1 MNADRGFFNRIW
13 SRRLLILPPILI
25 GAAVILFSPQIKSGP
40 QTTESVERATKVR
53 AMTVS
58 ELAVMPRAVGY
69 GTVGPARTWEAVAE
83 VAGQVAWVSKDLKNG
98 RTVSAGE
105 EMLRIEDVNY
115 RLALAQIEAQM
126 QASDVKAKTTRV
138 SLAIVEKEFK
148 LLRDDYTRKK
158 GLVAKGAISKSSVE
172 VAERQM
178 LNGEAQVQNLKN
190 ALELNRVERQVL
202 LAQKA
207 SAEHDLE
214 RTHVIA
220 PFDVRLTDVKIGLA
234 QYANKGQ
241 LLFTA
246 DGLDV
251 AEIEAQFPV
260 GALRPLI
267 RASVQ
272 GDKSA
277 AGIGVMGLSAVVRLR
292 TATHIVE
299 WPARIA
305 RVSGVIDPQTQS
317 LGVVVAIDHPADL
330 AQPGKRPPLYRNTF
344 VEVELKSGP
353 MKDRIVVPLSSLH
366 RGRIYVVSED
376 NRLEVRK
383 VEIDFAQGGY
393 AVLKKGVKPGE
404 RIVTSDLASAID
416 GMLLDPQDDKK
427 AKKRMVIEATG
438 KEPRQ

>member
-1 MNADRGFFNRIW
+1 
-13 SRRLLILPPILI
+13 
-25 GAAVILFSPQIKSGP
+25 
-40 QTTESVERATKVR
+40 
-53 AMTVS
+53 
-58 ELAVMPRAVGY
+58 
-69 GTVGPARTWEAVAE
+69 
-83 VAGQVAWVSKDLKNG
+83 
-98 RTVSAGE
+98 
-105 EMLRIEDVNY
+105 
-115 RLALAQIEAQM
+115 
-126 QASDVKAKTTRV
+126 
-138 SLAIVEKEFK
+138 
-148 LLRDDYTRKK
+148 
-158 GLVAKGAISKSSVE
+158 VAKGAISKSAVE

-178 LNGEAQVQNLKN
+178 LNGETQVQNLKN

-267 RASVQ
+267 RASAQ
-272 GDKSA
+272 DDKSA
-277 AGIGVMGLSAVVRLR
+277 AGVGVMGLSAMVRLR

-330 AQPGKRPPLYRNTF
+330 AQPGTRPPLYRNTF

-353 MKDRIVVPLSSLH
+353 MKNRIVVPLSSLH
-366 RGRIYVVSED
+366 RGRIYVVNED
-376 NRLEVRK
+376 SRLEVRK
-383 VEIDFAQGGY
+383 AEIDFAQGGY

-427 AKKRMVIEATG
+427 TKKRMVIEATG

>member
-1 MNADRGFFNRIW
+1 MNADRSFFNRKW
-13 SRRLLILPPILI
+13 VRRALILPPILI
-25 GAAVILFSPQIKSGP
+25 GAAAILFSPQLKSGP
-40 QTTESVERATKVR
+40 QTAEPLEHATKVR

-58 ELAVMPRAVGY
+58 ELAVTPRVVGY
-69 GTVGPARTWEAVAE
+69 GAVLPARTWEAVTE
-83 VAGQVAWVSKDLKNG
+83 VAGQVAWISEDLKNG
-98 RTVSAGE
+98 RRVSAGDE
-105 EMLRIEDVNY
+105 VLRIEDANY
-115 RLALAQIEAQM
+115 RLALAQIEAQL
-126 QASDVKAKTTRV
+126 QASDVKTKTTGT
-138 SLAIVEKEFK
+138 SLAIAEREFK

-158 GLVAKGAISKSSVE
+158 GLVAKGAIAKFSGE
-172 VAERQM
+172 AAELKM

-190 ALELNRVERQVL
+190 AIELNNIERQVL

-207 SAEHDLE
+207 SVELDLE
-214 RTHVIA
+214 RTHVMA
-220 PFDVRLTDVKIGLA
+220 PFDVRVTDVKIGLA

-267 RASVQ
+267 GATVQSRAS
-272 GDKSA
+272 
-277 AGIGVMGLSAVVRLR
+277 IGAMGLSAVVRLR

-299 WPARIA
+299 WPARIS
-305 RVSGVIDPQTQS
+305 RVSGAIDPQTQS
-317 LGVVVAIDHPADL
+317 LGLVVAIDHPADL
-330 AQPGKRPPLYRNTF
+330 AQPGKRPPLFRNTF

-353 MKDRIVVPLSSLH
+353 MENRVVVPLSSLH
-366 RGRIYVVSED
+366 RGRIYVVNED

-383 VEIDFAQGGY
+383 AEVDFTQGGY
-393 AVLKKGVKPGE
+393 AVLKKGVNPGE

-427 AKKRMVIEATG
+427 TRKRMVIEATG
-438 KEPRQ
+438 EEPRQ

>member
-1 MNADRGFFNRIW
+1 
-13 SRRLLILPPILI
+13 LIVPPILI
-25 GAAVILFSPQIKSGP
+25 GAAAILFSPQIKSGP
-40 QTTESVERATKVR
+40 QTTEPVERATKVR

-58 ELAVMPRAVGY
+58 ELAVTPRAVGY

-98 RTVSAGE
+98 RTVPAGA

-126 QASDVKAKTTRV
+126 QASDVKEKTTRV

-158 GLVAKGAISKSSVE
+158 GLVAKGAISKSAVE

-178 LNGEAQVQNLKN
+178 LNGETQVQNLKN

-267 RASVQ
+267 RASAQ
-272 GDKSA
+272 DDKSA
-277 AGIGVMGLSAVVRLR
+277 AGVGVMGLSAMVRLR

-330 AQPGKRPPLYRNTF
+330 AQPGTRPPLYRNTF

-353 MKDRIVVPLSSLH
+353 MKNRIVVPLSSLH
-366 RGRIYVVSED
+366 RGRIYVVNED
-376 NRLEVRK
+376 SRLEVRK
-383 VEIDFAQGGY
+383 AEIDFAQGGY

-427 AKKRMVIEATG
+427 TKKRMVIEATG